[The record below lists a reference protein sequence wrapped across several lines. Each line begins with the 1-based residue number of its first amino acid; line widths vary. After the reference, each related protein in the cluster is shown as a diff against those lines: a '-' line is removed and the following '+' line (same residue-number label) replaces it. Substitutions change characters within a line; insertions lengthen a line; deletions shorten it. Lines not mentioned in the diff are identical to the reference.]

1 MSFHQPHR
9 GGGYIAEIYEIAPIT
24 QSGGYV
30 VVSGC
35 VLYRRLRRESKEHNK
50 LLTFKPSESTTIFL
64 SDVPIAP
71 RSSTLSTSSVQ
82 YKQSIVVSRSSI
94 VPGSSS
100 STSYHMIATKPEVQ
114 HRECCQ
120 THVKVNDC
128 KFNWTIYNFS
138 FFKEKPGEPLES
150 TIFSPTNDPGLQW
163 RIVLYPSGN
172 HHEYKDYL
180 SLFLHLVSCDKP
192 SVVVD
197 FRFCVVDKHGRDINE
212 HKPSRKWVF
221 YQNRMSGHPKFL
233 RRDYV
238 LNPANNLLVADRLR
252 LKCFIRSADGTFE
265 HTNYD
270 CNVPQV
276 PDLSK
281 QLAEDYGKLLE
292 SERCSDV
299 VLVARDGAKL
309 QAHKV
314 VLAARSPVFAAMF
327 EHKMRESRERGAAP
341 RLGRGA
347 DQAAARVHLHG
358 SGALLQGQDG
368 AAADGRGAVRPGGPE
383 DRLRV
388 RAVRQH
394 ERRGRGGA
402 AADGRHAQRPESEA
416 DGAELRQD
424 QYPRDHRHAELSTIN
439 RCQAVSHGRYTQ
451 GARLAGGSRRA
462 YHPLLLRGE
471 LHRRD
476 WIYAFPCGVRTRPRG
491 RRREI
496 SSPRRESQLL
506 LAKNRPEAAAL
517 DHSERSRGAGPRA
530 AETRR
535 RAVRGQRR
543 WIDGPAPDRHPR
555 VSWQIRPDFCIHWSQ
570 PCATMCCRVCPLRRF
585 PPAVAFR
592 RRS

>member
-1 MSFHQPHR
+1 
-9 GGGYIAEIYEIAPIT
+9 
-24 QSGGYV
+24 
-30 VVSGC
+30 
-35 VLYRRLRRESKEHNK
+35 
-50 LLTFKPSESTTIFL
+50 
-64 SDVPIAP
+64 
-71 RSSTLSTSSVQ
+71 
-82 YKQSIVVSRSSI
+82 
-94 VPGSSS
+94 
-100 STSYHMIATKPEVQ
+100 MIATKLPEVQ

-276 PDLSK
+276 PDLTK

-327 EHKMRESRERGAAP
+327 EHEMRESRENEVQLRDWDAELIKQLLEYIYTGRVPCFKGKTVPLLMAAEQYA
-341 RLGRGA
+341 LEGLKTACEYELCVNMSVEDAVELLLMA
-347 DQAAARVHLHG
+347 DMHNAQNLKQAALNYVK
-358 SGALLQGQDG
+358 
-368 AAADGRGAVRPGGPE
+368 
-383 DRLRV
+383 
-388 RAVRQH
+388 
-394 ERRGRGGA
+394 
-402 AADGRHAQRPESEA
+402 
-416 DGAELRQD
+416 
-424 QYPRDHRHAELSTIN
+424 TNI
-439 RCQAVSHGRYTQ
+439 
-451 GARLAGGSRRA
+451 
-462 YHPLLLRGE
+462 
-471 LHRRD
+471 
-476 WIYAFPCGVRTRPRG
+476 
-491 RRREI
+491 REI
-496 SSPRRESQLL
+496 IDTPSFRQLTDVKPYL
-506 LAKNRPEAAAL
+506 MADILKAL
-517 DHSERSRGAGPRA
+517 
-530 AETRR
+530 
-535 RAVRGQRR
+535 V
-543 WIDGPAPDRHPR
+543 
-555 VSWQIRPDFCIHWSQ
+555 
-570 PCATMCCRVCPLRRF
+570 
-585 PPAVAFR
+585 
-592 RRS
+592 